1 MFPEQRQLFDTAP
14 EPWDADDQSQ
24 QLVATVVLSAGP
36 AQEFDYFV
44 PDNLRETAELGRR
57 VKVPLGPS
65 NRLVVGY
72 CVRLEDR
79 PMGRRRLKPLHSVL
93 DQRSLLS
100 PAMLRL
106 THWIA
111 EYYLCDWAA
120 VLDAVVPVGVRT
132 GAGTRLATLLSV
144 DAEVAASVKPRPAV
158 AVEGATTGRGFTL
171 GDLKLSP
178 KQAEVLKILAES
190 KQPLTP
196 GELARAASCTSA
208 PIATLRR
215 KGLILAQSGR
225 IATLRPDES
234 LPAREKH
241 LVLNPDQQQALRTIL
256 EAINGP
262 RHQTILVHGV
272 TGSGKTEVYIQAIQE
287 VIHFGRQAIVLV
299 PEISLT
305 PQTVERFRQRFGA
318 VAVLHSHLS
327 DAERH
332 WHWQRIAEGAVSVV
346 VGARSAVFAPTPHLG
361 LIVLDEE
368 HESSFKQGSVPRYHA
383 RDVAIARAA
392 AENIPLVLG
401 SATPSLE
408 SWHRAQTGKYTLVEM
423 PRRVMDRPMPLVGT
437 IDLRGQ
443 KARGGLSRGAISR
456 QMQAAVAAAL
466 EDGGQVILLLN
477 RRGFSTHIQ
486 CPACGHVMNCPH
498 CDIALTH
505 HRTEAIALCHYCDY
519 EVPAPS
525 VCPVCEFAGIRY
537 SGLGTQRL
545 EAEVRARFPNVTA
558 IRMDTDAMQ
567 AHGSHERALDAFR
580 AGKVR
585 ILLGTQMI
593 AKGLDFPNVTLVGVI
608 NADTALHL
616 PDFRAAERT
625 FHLVTQVA
633 GRTGR
638 GPKGGR
644 VLVQTF
650 SPDHPAIQAA
660 VRHDYAAFAA
670 GELPMRQMLC
680 YPPLAAMIR
689 LVIRGPVEAVVAE
702 FADYIAGRIRTVL
715 THRQTDAVGAARLA
729 PASTPG
735 TPGPNE
741 DAPGIALPADTRVLG
756 PAPCPFARLK
766 GRYRFQI
773 QVQGPDGDPL
783 RAAVRQATADLEP
796 PEDVQWIV
804 DVDPV
809 EML

>member
-1 MFPEQRQLFDTAP
+1 MAYMTPDQRQLFDTEP
-14 EPWDADDQSQ
+14 EPWEADDQGR
-24 QLVATVVLSAGP
+24 QLAASVVLSAGP
-36 AQEFDYFV
+36 EQAFDYSV
-44 PDNLRETAELGRR
+44 PDSLRDVVELGRR
-57 VKVPLGPS
+57 VQVPLGKG

-72 CVRLEDR
+72 CVGLEDQ
-79 PMGRRRLKPLHSVL
+79 PIGRRRLKPLHSVL

-106 THWIA
+106 TRWIA
-111 EYYLCDWAA
+111 DYYLCDWAS
-120 VLDAVVPVGVRT
+120 VLDAVVPAGVRT
-132 GAGTRLATLLSV
+132 GAGTRMATLLTI
-144 DAEVAASVKPRPAV
+144 DDETAKRLPE
-158 AVEGATTGRGFTL
+158 
-171 GDLKLSP
+171 LKLSP
-178 KQAEVLKILAES
+178 KQMEVLKVLAEA
-190 KQPLTP
+190 KEPLGP
-196 GELARAASCTSA
+196 GELARAARCTSA

-215 KGLILAQSGR
+215 KGLIRAHTGR
-225 IATLRPDES
+225 IATLRPDEAP
-234 LPAREKH
+234 PAREKH
-241 LVLNPDQQQALRTIL
+241 LVLNPDQEHALRAIL
-256 EAINGP
+256 DAMNA
-262 RHQTILVHGV
+262 RKHQTILVHGV

-305 PQTVERFRQRFGA
+305 PQTVERFRGRFGS

-346 VGARSAVFAPTPHLG
+346 VGARSAIFAPTPNLG

-368 HESSFKQGSVPRYHA
+368 HESSFKQDSVPRYNA
-383 RDVAIARAA
+383 RDVAVARAA
-392 AENIPLVLG
+392 AEGIPLVLG

-408 SWHRAQTGKYTLVEM
+408 SWHRAQTGQYMLVEM
-423 PRRVMDRPMPLVGT
+423 PRRVLDRPMPAVGT

-443 KARGGLSRGAISR
+443 KSSGSLSSGAISR
-456 QMQAAVAAAL
+456 QMKAAVTAAL
-466 EDGGQVILLLN
+466 DEGGQVILLLN

-486 CPACGHVMNCPH
+486 CPACGHVVRCPE

-505 HRTEAIALCHYCDY
+505 HRTEQIALCHYCDY

-525 VCPVCEFAGIRY
+525 ACPSCSFAGIRY

-545 EAEVRARFPNVTA
+545 EAEVRARFPNVLA
-558 IRMDTDAMQ
+558 LRMDTDTMQ
-567 AHGSHERALDAFR
+567 AHGSHQRALAAFR

-650 SPDHPAIQAA
+650 SPDHPAILAA

-670 GELPMRQMLC
+670 GELPIRQMLR
-680 YPPLAAMIR
+680 YPPFASMIR
-689 LVIRGPVEAVVAE
+689 LVVRGPVEPVTAE
-702 FADYIAGRIRTVL
+702 FANYIAERL
-715 THRQTDAVGAARLA
+715 NAALKQQQTEA
-729 PASTPG
+729 
-735 TPGPNE
+735 
-741 DAPGIALPADTRVLG
+741 RVLG

-766 GRYRFQI
+766 GKYRFQI
-773 QVQGPDGDPL
+773 QVQGPDGEQL
-783 RAAVRQATADLEP
+783 RAAVRQATTQLEP
-796 PEDVQWIV
+796 PDDVQWIV

-809 EML
+809 DML